1 VEQTESALA
10 DGTSFVTSPI
20 YILAGKPLPFH
31 GINNLNYCS
40 FDSFD
45 VDYLNFAVQ

>member
-1 VEQTESALA
+1 VTADFSAPTLTKNVKA
-10 DGTSFVTSPI
+10 NQS
-20 YILAGKPLPFH
+20 PFH